1 MEMSAARRRME
12 IYQLLQKESS
22 VAVND
27 LAERFHV
34 SAMTIRRDLLFFE
47 KQGFVT
53 TGYGGAYLNTRTA
66 VEPSFSVKS
75 GQLTD
80 RKRAIGYEASRL
92 IEDGDT
98 VIIDC
103 GTTTLQVARCIQEK
117 KLTVITNS
125 WPVIQYLGSR
135 PKIRLI
141 LAPGEYNEVSAGAVS
156 GITAEFF
163 QNFRADKVFAGTHGC
178 SLEYGATV
186 PGPEDALVK
195 KALLRAGNRKYLLA
209 DHTKF
214 GQTYLTR
221 YADLSEFDCVIT
233 DGGIPQ
239 AYYSKLEKVCKKIVT
254 AGPDAEK
261 REQKD

>member
-1 MEMSAARRRME
+1 MSAARRRME
-12 IYQLLQKESS
+12 IYQILQKESS
-22 VAVND
+22 VEVND
-27 LAERFHV
+27 LAQRFHV

-53 TGYGGAYLNTRTA
+53 TSYGGAYLNIRTA

-80 RKRAIGYEASRL
+80 CKQAIGYEASRL

-98 VIIDC
+98 VILDC
-103 GTTTLQVARCIQEK
+103 GTTTLQLARCIQEK

-125 WPVIQYLGSR
+125 WPVVQYLGSR

-141 LAPGEYNEVSAGAVS
+141 LAPGQYSEVSAGAIS

-163 QNFRADKVFAGTHGC
+163 QNFRADKVFIGTLGC

-186 PGPEDALVK
+186 SEPEDALVK
-195 KALLRAGNRKYLLA
+195 KALLRAGNRKYLLT

-214 GQTYLTR
+214 GQTFLTR
-221 YADLSEFDCVIT
+221 YADLSEFDCVVT
-233 DGGIPQ
+233 DSGISQ
-239 AYYSKLEKVCKKIVT
+239 TYYSKLEKVCRKIVT
-254 AGPDAEK
+254 ADPRGEK
-261 REQKD
+261 